1 MLTKEDDIYVLNNQY
16 ILRSEKKRV
25 LLLYKDAHPPIK
37 RGISDI
43 LTLLHP
49 VLGVLLCLFDG
60 KKNLKTVLDEFT
72 ELTDLKR
79 ESIHSMISQ
88 LVENKTEIKV
98 DFAGRTFYFPQNTLI
113 RAGNNNNV
121 IHYNPGD
128 FLIPNNQ
135 LDFDSRRLYDPLD
148 AMIILNNRCATRCI
162 YCYVDKRKSFT
173 CQIPFKRIVELIRE
187 AREIGM
193 RSFNPAGG
201 ELFTYKYWKELL
213 NVLIENHFDPVIT
226 TKYPLNETRIKELK
240 DIGIKRIIFSLDT
253 IKRSEMCQLLNVNE
267 RYYDLILKTLKELNN
282 NDFAI
287 YIQSQVTS
295 INQDSMEEFFDYLLE
310 VKNIKCIKVRATA
323 FSLYPKGDTNNYL
336 WLRPDKNKLDK
347 IRDMVTQLG
356 EKHGERVRFFF
367 HEYPERKKYINSSI
381 QEKQTLFKNRPQC
394 SGNFSSF
401 YILPD
406 GKVTICEQLYWHPR
420 FIIGDLMTQSISEV
434 WNSEKALSL
443 YHFSKDLVREP
454 IACKS
459 CDDFDRCHQEQ
470 GVCWKQVLYAYG
482 EENWDYPDPRCPRAP
497 RPCNEFWLE

>member
-1 MLTKEDDIYVLNNQY
+1 MVEF
-16 ILRSEKKRV
+16 
-25 LLLYKDAHPPIK
+25 
-37 RGISDI
+37 
-43 LTLLHP
+43 LHP

-60 KKNLKTVLDEFT
+60 KKNFNTVVDEFAEIT
-72 ELTDLKR
+72 GLKR
-79 ESIHSMISQ
+79 ESINTFVSQ
-88 LVENKTEIKV
+88 LVENQTEIKV
-98 DFAGRTFYFPQNTLI
+98 DFNGSTFYFPKNTLI
-113 RAGNNNNV
+113 RAKNDDV
-121 IHYNPGD
+121 IRSNPDD
-128 FLIPNNQ
+128 FLIPNSR
-135 LDFDSRRLYDPLD
+135 LDFDSQRLYDPLD

-213 NVLIENHFDPVIT
+213 NVLKENYFDPVIT

-240 DIGIKRIIFSLDT
+240 DIGIKRIILSLDT

-295 INQDSMEEFFDYLLE
+295 INQDSMEELFDYLLE
-310 VKNIKCIKVRATA
+310 VKNINCIKVRATT

-336 WLRPDKNKLDK
+336 WLRPDKKKLDK
-347 IRDMVTQLG
+347 IKEMVTRLE
-356 EKHGERVRFFF
+356 EKHGHRIRFFF
-367 HEYPERKKYINSSI
+367 HEYPERKKYINLST

-406 GKVTICEQLYWHPR
+406 GKVTICEQLYWHPQ

-434 WNSEKALSL
+434 WNSGKALSL

-454 IACKS
+454 IACKR
-459 CDDFDRCHQEQ
+459 CDDFDRCHQKQ
-470 GVCWKQVLYAYG
+470 GVCWKQVLEAYG

-497 RPCNEFWLE
+497 RPCNEFWIE